1 MPTTY
6 AHDLFGKKVYT
17 GLPKEIR
24 QIIRKNQ
31 NLFRIGLHGPD
42 IFFYYMTKPAVT
54 GTGIRMHHENAA
66 HFFERGM
73 TIVRKNHDQKLL
85 AYLMGFGCHY
95 LLDSS
100 CHPYIEDMAAQKV
113 ITHTLL
119 EKEFD
124 RTLMLSTGKDPFHY
138 YPARHILARISDA
151 RVIHRAVPRISTHD
165 ILVSLRCMK
174 FITDCLVYDNSGRR
188 RKLLSALSSLAGKKL
203 SASMMEYFMQKDPVP
218 GSAVPVYALGRLYK
232 DTLKEAPAYL
242 NELYELS
249 ETDRPLSRRWH
260 LTYNG

>member
-6 AHDLFGKKVYT
+6 AHDLFGKNIYPY
-17 GLPKEIR
+17 LPGDLKK
-24 QIIRKNQ
+24 IIRKNQ

-42 IFFYYMTKPAVT
+42 ILFYYMTRPTVT
-54 GTGIRMHHENAA
+54 GTGIGMHHEDGA

-73 TIVRKNHDQKLL
+73 TLVRQNHDEKLL

-95 LLDSS
+95 LLDSA
-100 CHPYIEDMAAQKV
+100 CHPYIEDMAAKKV

-124 RTLMLSTGKDPFHY
+124 RMLMLKTGKDPYHY
-138 YPARHILARISDA
+138 YPARHILPRISDA
-151 RVIHRAVPRISTHD
+151 RVIHRAIPRVSVHD
-165 ILVSLRCMK
+165 ILTSLRCMK
-174 FITDCLVYDNSGRR
+174 FITDCLVYDNKGRR
-188 RKLLSALSSLAGKKL
+188 RKLLSVLSAVAGRKL

-218 GSAVPVYALGRLYK
+218 GSAVPVHTLYGLYRN
-232 DTLKEAPAYL
+232 TLKEAPSYL
-242 NELYELS
+242 KELYQLS
-249 ETDRPLSRRWH
+249 HKETHLSSRWH